1 MKRAYLFFILTVLLT
16 ACAPSVAASVDLP
29 APSAQEVPQV
39 WIDSPLNGATLPFGA
54 VEILSHAAS
63 SSGIAQVELSVNGA
77 VIRTDTNPNPAETLS
92 LARQTWLPAAG
103 GTYQVSVRAQNT
115 KREWSAPVSITV
127 TILEPPT
134 ATASPSPTDTPTSA
148 PTLTPTTAAPPTIVL
163 IRNSFCR
170 AGPGRVYDEIT
181 GLNTGDTAE
190 VLGINQERTWLF
202 IYWPKF
208 KVRCWIVAS
217 AAPPETDLS
226 RVPVLAAPPTP
237 APTSSPTLAPTSP
250 PLPAPTSSPT
260 LALTSPPS
268 PAPLSS
274 PTLVPTS
281 PPSPEPTRPIRPTR
295 PPTPTPV
302 SPTATPYKP

>member
-1 MKRAYLFFILTVLLT
+1 MNSYLFFILTALLT
-16 ACAPSVAASVDLP
+16 ACAPKAVSSVAVSVDLP
-29 APSAQEVPQV
+29 ASSAQEVPQV
-39 WIDSPLNGATLPFGA
+39 WIDAPLNGATLPFGA

-63 SSGIAQVELSVNGA
+63 SSGIAQLELSVNGA

-92 LARQTWLPAAG
+92 LARQTWLPTAG
-103 GTYQVSVRAQNT
+103 GTYQVSVRARNT
-115 KREWSAPVSITV
+115 QGEWSAPVSITV

-134 ATASPSPTDTPTSA
+134 ATAFPSLTDSPTSA
-148 PTLTPTTAAPPTIVL
+148 PTTAAPPTIVL
-163 IRNSFCR
+163 VRNSFCR

-237 APTSSPTLAPTSP
+237 V
-250 PLPAPTSSPT
+250 PTSSPT

-268 PAPLSS
+268 PAPTSS
-274 PTLVPTS
+274 PTLAPTSPPSPAPTSSPTLALTS